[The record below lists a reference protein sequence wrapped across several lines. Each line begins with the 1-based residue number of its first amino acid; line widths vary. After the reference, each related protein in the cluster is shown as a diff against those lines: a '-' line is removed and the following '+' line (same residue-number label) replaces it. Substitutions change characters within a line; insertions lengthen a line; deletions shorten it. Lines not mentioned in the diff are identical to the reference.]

1 MSQTSGKPFRR
12 LLLTGAAGNLGKQLR
27 GKLAEW
33 ADIVRVSDIVPVSAD
48 APHEEAMQVD
58 LADRAAVHALL
69 EGVDALVH
77 LGGISVEAPFDD
89 ILQANILGLYNV
101 YSAAQK
107 QGVKRIVYAS
117 SNHAV
122 GFHEVTEVL
131 DTDAP
136 HRPDGMYG
144 LSKCFGEDLSRYYYD
159 RFGLETVCLRIGSSF
174 EQPKNPRMMVTY
186 LSFRDLAELVRCS
199 LFTNRVGHAIVYGVS
214 DNPTL
219 WVDNTKASFLG
230 YRPQDSSAEFAGL
243 FPAKA
248 PDAQMD
254 DWTQRY
260 QGGPFVLMGPMEPKA

>member
-33 ADIVRVSDIVPVSAD
+33 ADIVRVSDIAPITAD

-89 ILQANILGLYNV
+89 ILQANILGVYNV

-122 GFHEVTEVL
+122 GFHPVTQVL
-131 DTDAP
+131 DVDTP

-144 LSKCFGEDLSRYYYD
+144 ISKCFGEDLSRYYFD

-174 EQPKNPRMMVTY
+174 EQPKNSRMLVTY
-186 LSFRDLAELVRCS
+186 LSYRDFVELVRCS

-214 DNPTL
+214 NNPTL
-219 WVDNTKASFLG
+219 WVDNTKAAFLG
-230 YRPQDSSAEFAGL
+230 YRAQDSSAEFADL
-243 FPAKA
+243 FPLRA
-248 PDAQMD
+248 PDPQAD
-254 DWTQRY
+254 DVTQRY
-260 QGGPFVLMGPMEPKA
+260 QGGPFVLMGPMESKA